1 MMATRRKLLLGV
13 FAAAAIAFLSTAGVR
28 AQSENSWYP
37 LKADDGSDVVN
48 YRVPVELESRI
59 ESLPGVVTVGNPR
72 GDVTLI
78 EFYDLNCPF
87 CRKASHDIASLIKSD
102 DELKLVLVP
111 FPVLGVPSIQAG
123 RVEFALARLATPQ
136 QFFDFHNR
144 IFSGRGTIDA
154 SRALAVAEEMGFS
167 KERLI
172 KVADEDAVT
181 KAMIAHVE
189 AGNALW
195 FSVTPAFVIKGA
207 AILGYPGKKA
217 LADIIR
223 SVRTCDKVVC

>member
-1 MMATRRKLLLGV
+1 MAIRRKLLLGV
-13 FAAAAIAFLSTAGVR
+13 FAAVAVALLLPAAAR

-59 ESLPGVVTVGNPR
+59 EKLPGVVTVGNPQ

-87 CRKASHDIASLIKSD
+87 CRKAAHDIASLIKSD

-123 RVEFALARLATPQ
+123 RVELAVARLATPQ
-136 QFFDFHNR
+136 QFLAFHNR

-154 SRALAVAEEMGFS
+154 SRALAVAEDMGFS

-172 KVADEDAVT
+172 KVADEEAVT
-181 KAMIAHVE
+181 RAMIAHVQLGD
-189 AGNALW
+189 AMG

>member
-1 MMATRRKLLLGV
+1 MAMLRKPLLCV
-13 FAAAAIAFLSTAGVR
+13 FAAAAIALLSPAGAR
-28 AQSENSWYP
+28 AQDENSWYP

-59 ESLPGVVTVGNPR
+59 EALPGVVIVGNPR
-72 GDVTLI
+72 GDVTLV

-87 CRKASHDIASLIKSD
+87 CRKAARDIASLVKSD

-123 RVEFALARLATPQ
+123 RVELALARLATPQ
-136 QFFDFHNR
+136 QFFDFHHR

-154 SRALAVAEEMGFS
+154 SRALAVAKDLGFS

-181 KAMIAHVE
+181 RAMIAHVE
-189 AGNALW
+189 LGNAMG
-195 FSVTPAFVIKGA
+195 FAVTPAFVIKGA

-217 LADIIR
+217 LAGIIR
-223 SVRTCDKVVC
+223 SIRTCDKVVC

>member
-1 MMATRRKLLLGV
+1 MLGKPLLCV
-13 FAAAAIAFLSTAGVR
+13 FAAAAITLLSPAGAR
-28 AQSENSWYP
+28 AQSESSWYP
-37 LKADDGSDVVN
+37 LKADDGSAVVN

-59 ESLPGVVTVGNPR
+59 EALPGIVIVGNPR
-72 GDVTLI
+72 GDVTLV

-87 CRKASHDIASLIKSD
+87 CRKAARDIASLIKSD

-123 RVEFALARLATPQ
+123 RVELALARLATPQ
-136 QFFDFHNR
+136 QFFEFHHR
-144 IFSGRGTIDA
+144 IFSGRGTIDGP
-154 SRALAVAEEMGFS
+154 RALAVAKDMGFS

-172 KVADEDAVT
+172 KAADEDAVT
-181 KAMIAHVE
+181 KAMIAHVQLGD
-189 AGNALW
+189 AMG

-217 LADIIR
+217 LAGIIQ
-223 SVRTCDKVVC
+223 SIRTCDMVVC